1 MSTRAAI
8 MVPRGRRSLTDLQ
21 LCKSSQIK
29 MQSLYDNSETMVG
42 SNWLISWNYW
52 KPYRILT
59 KPCRYAIAL
68 PTSTSNHV
76 TTRLKFYR
84 GRLIA
89 TNYTLWLFAISS
101 LGYLLKWL
109 NHSLYK
115 KDRKKKRRANVQGR
129 SFTKSANIPE
139 WQKSPCITLQTKHF
153 LNIAAQSMQANTWPQ
168 GSNLASAVLPH
179 KRHFTSVSL
188 LTADNDLA
196 WAESV
201 SSREGGV
208 ASPGFLADAL
218 MVNRSMNWVKK
229 EQPSFTT
236 TPLIAPKSSKRHKG
250 FFSNSREWP
259 LKETLSDCK
268 KGGCFIG
275 RQRLRDVRKYKPFV

>member
-1 MSTRAAI
+1 MSTRAAF
-8 MVPRGRRSLTDLQ
+8 MVPKNPRGRRSVTDLQ

-29 MQSLYDNSETMVG
+29 MQSLYDNSETG
-42 SNWLISWNYW
+42 WF
-52 KPYRILT
+52 
-59 KPCRYAIAL
+59 
-68 PTSTSNHV
+68 
-76 TTRLKFYR
+76 KFNNF
-84 GRLIA
+84 LE
-89 TNYTLWLFAISS
+89 
-101 LGYLLKWL
+101 LLKTL
-109 NHSLYK
+109 QNINKTMSICHSPTNLYK
-115 KDRKKKRRANVQGR
+115 QSCDHTAQILQREAHRNKLHIVTLRHLLSGVFLEMTQPQPVKKRPKKKRRANEQGR

-188 LTADNDLA
+188 LTADDDLA

-208 ASPGFLADAL
+208 ASSGFLADAL

-236 TPLIAPKSSKRHKG
+236 TPLIAPQSSKRHKG
-250 FFSNSREWP
+250 LFFSQTREN
-259 LKETLSDCK
+259 
-268 KGGCFIG
+268 G
-275 RQRLRDVRKYKPFV
+275 R

>member
-1 MSTRAAI
+1 MWPHGSNFTE
-8 MVPRGRRSLTDLQ
+8 GG
-21 LCKSSQIK
+21 SSQ
-29 MQSLYDNSETMVG
+29 QTTHCDSSPSPLWG
-42 SNWLISWNYW
+42 ISWND
-52 KPYRILT
+52 
-59 KPCRYAIAL
+59 
-68 PTSTSNHV
+68 ST
-76 TTRLKFYR
+76 TAC
-84 GRLIA
+84 I
-89 TNYTLWLFAISS
+89 
-101 LGYLLKWL
+101 
-109 NHSLYK
+109 K
-115 KDRKKKRRANVQGR
+115 KTGKKKRRTNVQGR
-129 SFTKSANIPE
+129 SFTKSANISE
-139 WQKSPCITLQTKHF
+139 WQKRPCITLQTKHF

-208 ASPGFLADAL
+208 ASSGFLADAL

-250 FFSNSREWP
+250 LFFSQTREN
-259 LKETLSDCK
+259 
-268 KGGCFIG
+268 G
-275 RQRLRDVRKYKPFV
+275 R